1 MYNYNLISR
10 LFRLQEISGDDK
22 REVGRI
28 PRMLD
33 CELTS
38 DLVDSC
44 VPGDVVT
51 VTAVVKATES
61 NEDSTCTLYMYIVYM
76 YVHS

>member
-1 MYNYNLISR
+1 MCLYLHVHVFYS
-10 LFRLQEISGDDK
+10 RLQEITGDDK

-28 PRMLD
+28 PRMID
-33 CELTS
+33 CELMS

-51 VTAVVKATES
+51 VTAVVKATDS
-61 NEDSTCTLYMYIVYM
+61 NEDSMERIEIN
-76 YVHS
+76 